1 MTRPFLTHLL
11 YMRILVPASLLLSG
25 LLVASHAAQAQ
36 AYDHNVA
43 HRSVQSLELW
53 PELQGELALRNGDY
67 LLLAL
72 RGERSTYDYSIAPK
86 RPLGFDTRRAT
97 VAYEHFWNPHWS
109 WGGTLR
115 YESAAN
121 FETNSY
127 GDLLV
132 PELLLRHRSAIF
144 GGLTFGQRLGV
155 ERQFPVHRTIVRSSA
170 TDGQFWG
177 RLRVDVERLFPLSGD
192 GATGLALRPRLSYA
206 ASTHLRFQKDVAD
219 PDERTIQFT
228 SLRGEVG
235 VRLSPQID
243 FTPWFAYQTNY
254 QQSLVFTDVNGNPVS
269 GGKTNYVYP
278 TLGLDFRFT
287 LLPTGA
293 KADRQQLPT
302 QH

>member
-1 MTRPFLTHLL
+1 MLGSR
-11 YMRILVPASLLLSG
+11 
-25 LLVASHAAQAQ
+25 AAQAQ
-36 AYDHNVA
+36 YDPNVA
-43 HRSVQSLELW
+43 HRSVQPLELW
-53 PELQGELALRNGDY
+53 PELQGELAFANGDY

-72 RGERSTYDYSIAPK
+72 RGQRSTYDYSSAVK

-132 PELLLRHRSAIF
+132 PELLLRHRSPIF

-155 ERQFPVHRTIVRSSA
+155 ERQILVNRHVVGSSGA
-170 TDGQFWG
+170 DGQFWG
-177 RLRVDVERLFPLSGD
+177 RLRVDVERLFFFNGD
-192 GATGLALRPRLSYA
+192 IMGFALRPRLSYA
-206 ASTHLRFQKDVAD
+206 ASTHLRFQKDVSD

-235 VRLSPQID
+235 LRLSPRID
-243 FTPWFAYQTNY
+243 VTPWFAYQTNY

-278 TLGLDFRFT
+278 TLGLDLRFT
-287 LLPTGA
+287 LLPVAPGA
-293 KADRQQLPT
+293 NRRQLPT